1 MPNPHFALD
10 GPSKTSSN
18 IIFQTGHVLTL
29 VGLFSIT
36 IFFRNFAL
44 TNEIYMVKTK
54 VILTFLAFASIGPMA
69 AQAPA
74 DSIAEKRLE
83 ELIVTGNSARQRI
96 DNVRIGTERLELS
109 QLSRLPSFGGEN
121 DIIKSISL
129 LPGVRSEGDGGGGFE
144 VRGGSAYQNL
154 VLLDGIALYN
164 PSHVMGIFST
174 FNDDALGSATLFKG
188 PMPSMYG
195 DATSSVL
202 ETTLMPGDMESYHA
216 SATIGIL
223 AAKIKAEGP
232 IVKDKLS
239 FAVTARRS
247 YVDAFL
253 KMVPKYR
260 STIMN
265 FYDITAKLRY
275 VPRSGHIGDASF
287 FISHDNM
294 AISDLMGLY
303 WGNLGASV
311 NWIARASDNLSFT
324 TTASFTHF
332 DPKMEMDIMDLDQ
345 AMRTYIHNY
354 SINEKMRWQIA
365 DNHGLEFGLRSCLT
379 SVKSAEWLINSAK
392 EREIRSLWQN
402 SAWIDYTGSFA
413 GKFDVTGGVRLN
425 VASVLSQ
432 GQFHEFISSYGVPNQ
447 FAPKTYIEVEPRIN
461 LKFNI
466 TDLHNIKAG
475 VGSSTQN
482 LHAIRSTTTSFP
494 FDRYALTSAEVRP
507 ERALQYAVGY
517 TGMTESGDFDWSAET
532 YWRDISNVYDYMD
545 GRTSFSDIALESI
558 ILGGKGRSYGAELML
573 RKNSGRLTGW
583 IAYTY
588 SHTQTKIPGINDG
601 RWYNASNDRRHD
613 LAVTAIFR
621 LTDRWNLSGS
631 WIFLSGQPLTAPD
644 VKYEVAGET
653 CYYYS
658 SRNAYKAPPTHR
670 LDLSATYT
678 HKGPKFTYEWA
689 FGIYNAYCRYNPY
702 IVYFRDDPDKPSGTQ
717 AVQQAMYGLVPS
729 VSYTLSF

>member
-1 MPNPHFALD
+1 MI
-10 GPSKTSSN
+10 KK
-18 IIFQTGHVLTL
+18 I
-29 VGLFSIT
+29 
-36 IFFRNFAL
+36 
-44 TNEIYMVKTK
+44 
-54 VILTFLAFASIGPMA
+54 ASILISFFCFIVHLS
-69 AQAPA
+69 AQTHE
-74 DSIAEKRLE
+74 DSIPETTLNE
-83 ELIVTGNSARQRI
+83 VTVTGNSARQRI
-96 DNVRIGTERLELS
+96 ENTRIGAERLELARLS
-109 QLSRLPSFGGEN
+109 QLPSFGGEN
-121 DIIKSISL
+121 DIIKSLSL

-154 VLLDGIALYN
+154 VLLDGISLYN

-188 PMPSMYG
+188 PMPAMYG

-202 ETTLMPGDMESYHA
+202 ETTLMPGNMESFHA

-265 FYDITAKLRY
+265 FYDITAKIRY
-275 VPRSGHIGDASF
+275 TPRSGHIIDGSF
-287 FISHDNM
+287 FMSHDNM
-294 AISDLMGLY
+294 AISNLMGLY
-303 WGNLGASV
+303 WGNLGASI
-311 NWIARASDNLSFT
+311 NWTAKASDKVTFT
-324 TTASFTHF
+324 TTGSFTHF
-332 DPKMEMDIMDLDQ
+332 EPKMEMNIMALDQ
-345 AMRTYIHNY
+345 AMLTYIHNY
-354 SINEKMRWQIA
+354 SLNEKMRWQISEY
-365 DNHGLEFGLRSCLT
+365 HGLEFGLRSCLT
-379 SVKSAEWLINSAK
+379 GVKSAEWLINSTK
-392 EREIRSLWQN
+392 EKEIRSLWQN
-402 SAWIDYTGSFA
+402 SAWIDYSGAFSERFYI
-413 GKFDVTGGVRLN
+413 TGGVRLD

-432 GQFHEFISSYGVPNQ
+432 NRFHEFLSSFGVPNQ
-447 FAPKTYIEVEPRIN
+447 FDSKTYIEVDPRIN
-461 LKFNI
+461 LKYNI
-466 TDLHNIKAG
+466 SDLHNIKAG
-475 VGSSTQN
+475 VGTSSQN

-494 FDRYALTSAEVRP
+494 FDRYALTSAIVHP
-507 ERALQYAVGY
+507 ETAIHYAIGY
-517 TGMTESGDFDWSAET
+517 AGMTENGDYDWSAET
-532 YWRDISNVYDYMD
+532 YYRDIHNVYDYKD
-545 GRTSFSDIALESI
+545 GKTSFSDIALESI
-558 ILGGKGRSYGAELML
+558 ILGGKGRSYGAEFML

-583 IAYTY
+583 IAYTI

-601 RWYNASNDRRHD
+601 KWYNASNDRRHD
-613 LAVTAIFR
+613 LAVTAIFK

-658 SRNAYKAPPTHR
+658 SRNSYKAPPTHR

-678 HKGPKFTYEWA
+678 HVGRKFTYEWA

-702 IVYFRDDPDKPSGTQ
+702 VVYFRDDPEKPSGTQ

-729 VSYTLSF
+729 VSYTLKF

>member
-1 MPNPHFALD
+1 
-10 GPSKTSSN
+10 
-18 IIFQTGHVLTL
+18 
-29 VGLFSIT
+29 
-36 IFFRNFAL
+36 
-44 TNEIYMVKTK
+44 MVKKIVSTLISLIWT
-54 VILTFLAFASIGPMA
+54 VSHLA
-69 AQAPA
+69 AQTPT
-74 DSIAEKRLE
+74 DSIHETALNEVT
-83 ELIVTGNSARQRI
+83 VTGNSARQRI
-96 DNVRIGTERLELS
+96 ENTRIGSERLELARLS
-109 QLSRLPSFGGEN
+109 QLPSFGGEN
-121 DIIKSISL
+121 DIIKSLSL

-154 VLLDGIALYN
+154 VLLDGISLFN

-188 PMPSMYG
+188 PMPAMYG

-202 ETTLMPGDMESYHA
+202 ETTLMPGDMETFHA

-232 IVKDKLS
+232 ILKDKLS

-265 FYDITAKLRY
+265 FYDITAKIRY
-275 VPRSGHIGDASF
+275 SPHSGHIIDGSF

-294 AISDLMGLY
+294 AISNLMGLY

-311 NWIARASDNLSFT
+311 NWTARATDNLTFT
-324 TTASFTHF
+324 TTGTFTHF
-332 DPKMEMDIMDLDQ
+332 DPKMEMSIMALDQ
-345 AMRTYIHNY
+345 AMLTYIHNY
-354 SINEKMRWQIA
+354 SLTEKMRWQISG
-365 DNHGLEFGLRSCLT
+365 HQGLELGVRSCL
-379 SVKSAEWLINSAK
+379 SKVKSAEWLINSSQ

-402 SAWIDYTGSFA
+402 SAWFDYTGSFA
-413 GKFDVTGGVRLN
+413 EKFVITGGVRLD

-432 GQFHEFISSYGVPNQ
+432 NRFHEFLSSYGEPNQ
-447 FAPKTYIEVEPRIN
+447 FDSKTYIEVDPRIN
-461 LKFNI
+461 LKFNLSQ
-466 TDLHNIKAG
+466 LHNLKAG
-475 VGSSTQN
+475 IGTSSQN

-494 FDRYALTSAEVRP
+494 FDRYALTSAIVKP
-507 ERALQYAVGY
+507 ERAIQYAIGY
-517 TGMTESGDFDWSAET
+517 AGMTDNGDFDWSAET
-532 YWRDISNVYDYMD
+532 YYRDIHNVYDYKD
-545 GRTSFSDIALESI
+545 GKSSFSNIALESI
-558 ILGGKGRSYGAELML
+558 ILGGKGRSYGAEFMF

-583 IAYTY
+583 ISYTV
-588 SHTQTKIPGINDG
+588 SHSETKIPGINDG
-601 RWYNASNDRRHD
+601 HWYNASNDRRHD
-613 LAVTAIFR
+613 LAVTAIFK

-678 HKGPKFTYEWA
+678 RIGRKFTYEWA

-702 IVYFRDDPDKPSGTQ
+702 VVYFRDDPEKPSGTQ

-729 VSYTLSF
+729 VSYTLKF